1 MDIEDAVDHLLGDG
15 RERNDLSQTSEEFR
29 TEVALHHLEKLVV
42 RRHDALAEGLED
54 VVATD
59 VRREDNQRVREIT
72 HAAQTVMQFTFI
84 ENLQE
89 QVEHRLVCLLNLIEQ
104 YD

>member
-1 MDIEDAVDHLLGDG
+1 MDVEDAVDHLLGDG
-15 RERNDLSQTSEEFR
+15 RERNDLSQTSQELR
-29 TEVALHHLEKLVV
+29 TEVALHHLEELVV
-42 RRHDALAEGLED
+42 CRHDALAERLED

-59 VRREDNQRVREIT
+59 VRREDNQRVREVT
-72 HAAQTVMQFTFI
+72 HAAQTVVQLSFV